1 MPELSDAGDARVQKL
16 IYSGRIGALYLI
28 FIKIILLNLI
38 TLTIYQFWGKTRLRR
53 YVWSHMEL
61 QGEHFEYTGTGL
73 ELFLGF
79 LFVFVLFIGAYLI
92 LILGLFAFGIRS
104 PLAIVPRVLFPLIVL
119 YLPMVAVYA
128 AQRYR
133 LTRTLW
139 RGIRGGMSGSAWTY
153 GLRAVGYSLIAAV
166 TLGLATPWV
175 RMRLLEQRFNNSY
188 FGDAKA
194 SLQAR
199 SAPIYLGFLLG
210 FLAFAILVA
219 LLAVALWVG
228 FDLASVLPIAFRP
241 HSPESPAD
249 PEQAHAVLTFAGAYF
264 IFLAGV
270 IMISVFAF
278 SWYAAAFF
286 KAIAAGLRFD
296 NLTFRSVMGGWDYF
310 RFWIGNIII
319 LAVTFGFGFPII
331 VHRTLRFFADR
342 LEIIGEIDV
351 ERLQQNTM
359 PKPKTGEGLLETFD
373 PGFW

>member
-1 MPELSDAGDARVQKL
+1 MPELSDGRDARVQKL
-16 IYSGRIGALYLI
+16 IYSGRIGALYWI
-28 FIKIILLNLI
+28 FIKIILLNLV

-53 YVWSHMEL
+53 YIWSHMEL
-61 QGEHFEYTGTGL
+61 QGERFEYTGTGL

-79 LFVFVLFIGAYLI
+79 LFVFVLFIGAYLV
-92 LILGLFAFGIRS
+92 LLVGLFAVGVRS
-104 PLAIVPRVLFPLIVL
+104 PLAIIPRLVLPLVIV

-153 GLRAVGYSLIAAV
+153 GLRAVGYNLIAAI

-199 SAPIYLGFLLG
+199 SAPIYLGFLVG
-210 FLAFAILVA
+210 FLAFAVLVA
-219 LLAVALWVG
+219 LLAAALWIG
-228 FDLASVLPIAFRP
+228 FDLASTLPIAFRP
-241 HSPESPAD
+241 HSPQSLPD
-249 PEQAHAVLTFAGAYF
+249 PEQAHAVLTFIGAYV
-264 IFLAGV
+264 IFLAG
-270 IMISVFAF
+270 IMLIGVFAF

-319 LAVTFGFGFPII
+319 LVVTLGIGFPVI